1 VTPGG
6 RTAVAGAVMPS
17 EGKPATPDAAGA
29 AARPSTSRSRPA
41 VRAAYTIVLT
51 VCGVIAIG
59 RVLLGGFVFVAA
71 RFPGMHEALG
81 PAYGLISRAAATEL
95 TRQTLFEFGF
105 SLLDLGLGVAILVS
119 CGRDRH
125 TRLLGLAM
133 IAVGGTCSL
142 WTQAAATAVKE
153 TLSVSRAATGDVLLQ
168 SVAIAA
174 FVLALLA
181 YPMAG
186 DRRSGPGRGEFL
198 IAGGSA
204 VVLGGVAAIALP
216 AALSYVVLFGMAL
229 PAVGLLLLRHRG
241 GDDLTADERTQLRL
255 LFSVLVGLAAI
266 GVTLVLVTVLVSMSG
281 WHGLI
286 LADPTTR
293 PAGSGLIR
301 ETALLFWFCRLVP
314 IAIAVSTLAA
324 SRREQLDVNQHRFSL
339 GLVFALVATL
349 VGGLFVVIYTAI
361 DKLAE
366 GTGLD
371 ESRADPLAAFAAALP
386 AALLLQP
393 AYVRAERW
401 VDRLLYGRRPA
412 PYNALAGITFVS
424 RATGTQAPDL
434 TRVAEAVGRGL
445 GARVCR
451 LTVHRPGLADRVYT
465 WSEATVAAADAPL
478 TIPIVRGDEELGSIT
493 VDRDTAAGLD
503 VHRQRLIEDIADSLG
518 AVLEAHRL
526 GIELERQLRAV
537 RAHAADI
544 AASRRRLVAEMDAE
558 RRRIE
563 RDLHDGAQHHL
574 VSLRLSLGL
583 VEHQLRIGQIEQA
596 KASLDRIA
604 RQIDEAE
611 SIMARTATGVTS
623 PLLAQHGLVVALTT
637 ELAGGHP
644 AVAIATSGVDAESRF
659 PAAIESAVWYCC
671 LEAVGN
677 ARKHAPE
684 AQIRLTLRSGE
695 QRLEFSVQDDGPGC
709 DMAANGDSPGRG
721 MRNVAS
727 RVTAAGGRLS
737 VQSEPGAGTRVDGW
751 LPLPAEPAGPSS
763 GQCPPGS
770 GVGDDQEEV
779 LAGAPSVSSVSGT
792 FAGSVRDA
800 LQNALTRYGEASTAE
815 KVRQLRTDLDRSV
828 LPATPA
834 AAPAAPVRR
843 STVLAAW
850 SALRELE
857 ALIHS
862 EPPHTGADAL
872 LRQLERI
879 RSGTHDLAEVD
890 AIDALRSGTCELGP
904 DDIEKAARLLG
915 ESGSDARSRLGLE
928 PDADDSLVVA
938 AAGQAVMLWRARA
951 SHPATAPN
959 ARMLAAT
966 VVQSCEHLLHGR

>member
-1 VTPGG
+1 VTPGA
-6 RTAVAGAVMPS
+6 RTAVTGAVSPS
-17 EGKPATPDAAGA
+17 EARPATPDDAGA
-29 AARPSTSRSRPA
+29 AARPFTSRSALA
-41 VRAAYTIVLT
+41 VRAAYPIVLT

-59 RVLLGGFVFVAA
+59 RVVLGGFVFVAA
-71 RFPGMHEALG
+71 RFAGTYETHG
-81 PAYGLISRAAATEL
+81 PAYGLISRATATAL

-133 IAVGGTCSL
+133 IAVGGTCNL
-142 WTQAAATAVKE
+142 WTQAAATAVQE
-153 TLSVSRAATGDVLLQ
+153 TLRVSRAATGDILLQ

-181 YPMAG
+181 YPVAG
-186 DRRSGPGRGEFL
+186 HRRSGPGRDEFL
-198 IAGGSA
+198 IAGGAA
-204 VVLGGVAAIALP
+204 VVLGGVAAITLRP
-216 AALSYVVLFGMAL
+216 ALSYVVLFGMAL

-241 GDDLTADERTQLRL
+241 RDDLTADERTQLRL

-266 GVTLVLVTVLVSMSG
+266 GATLVLVTVLVSVSG

-286 LADPTTR
+286 LADPTAR
-293 PAGSGLIR
+293 PVESGPLR

-324 SRREQLDVNQHRFSL
+324 SRRERLDVNQHRFSL
-339 GLVFALVATL
+339 GLVVALVATL
-349 VGGLFVVIYTAI
+349 IGGVFVVIYTEI
-361 DKLAE
+361 DELAE
-366 GTGLD
+366 GTGGLHK
-371 ESRADPLAAFAAALP
+371 RTADALGVVAAALP

-393 AYVRAERW
+393 AYVRVEQW

-412 PYNALAGITFVS
+412 PYNALAGISFVS

-451 LTVHRPGLADRVYT
+451 LTVHRPDLADRTYT
-465 WSEATVAAADAPL
+465 WSEAAGVAIDAPL
-478 TIPIVRGDEELGSIT
+478 TIPIIRGDEELGSIS

-503 VHRQRLIEDIADSLG
+503 IHRQRLIEDIADSLG

-537 RAHAADI
+537 RAHAAEI

-583 VEHQLRIGQIEQA
+583 VEHQLRIGQLEQA

-611 SIMARTATGVTS
+611 IIMARTATGVTS

-644 AVAIATSGVDAESRF
+644 AVTIATSGVDAESRF

-677 ARKHAPE
+677 ARKHAPD

-709 DMAANGDSPGRG
+709 DMTANGDSPGRG

-737 VQSEPGAGTRVDGW
+737 VQSEPGAGTRVEGW
-751 LPLPAEPAGPSS
+751 LPLPPEPSGPSS
-763 GQCPPGS
+763 EQCPPGS
-770 GVGDDQEEV
+770 GEGDHQEDVGT
-779 LAGAPSVSSVSGT
+779 GAPSVSSADGT

-800 LQNALTRYGEASTAE
+800 LQNALTRYGETSTAE

-828 LPATPA
+828 PPAT
-834 AAPAAPVRR
+834 AAPVRR
-843 STVLAAW
+843 SAVLAAS

-862 EPPHTGADAL
+862 EPPPTGAEAL
-872 LRQLERI
+872 LRHLERI

-890 AIDALRSGTCELGP
+890 AIDALRSGTCGLTP

-915 ESGSDARSRLGLE
+915 ESGSDACSRLGLE
-928 PDADDSLVVA
+928 PGADESLVVSA
-938 AAGQAVMLWRARA
+938 AEQAVMLWRARA
-951 SHPATAPN
+951 SHPATAPK
-959 ARMLAAT
+959 ARTLAAT
-966 VVQSCEHLLHGR
+966 VVQSCERLLHGG